1 MVPKKDDV
9 FVLIGISQRKQE
21 AQICQNGVF
30 CFQSSSLKKLGQL
43 ETKLCRNVH

>member
-21 AQICQNGVF
+21 AQICQKW
-30 CFQSSSLKKLGQL
+30 CFLFSIFFFEKTGSVGNK
-43 ETKLCRNVH
+43 TW